1 MIKERM
7 MIKNKMIMTVMKMED
22 AKHQQRTKGPPKS
35 LEAI

>member
-7 MIKNKMIMTVMKMED
+7 MIKNKMTLTVMKMED
-22 AKHQQRTKGPPKS
+22 ANHQQRRRGPPKS